1 MEIENLIYDLS
12 YDPFSPS
19 LNFEVAKKYEE
30 LQQTA
35 SAVSFYLRAAEY
47 GYASDPLIAYS
58 SLLRVSICF
67 EDQNDRNNTITNCLF
82 QAIQY
87 LPDRPEGYFLLSRFH
102 ERATNWQESYTFA
115 ELGLMFSKQEESLP
129 INVDYPGEYGLT
141 FQKAVA
147 AWWIGRLNES
157 VMLLK
162 TLKEN
167 PKVSEAYMYSINSNL
182 EKINVAV

>member
-12 YDPFSPS
+12 YDPFNPS

-47 GYASDPLIAYS
+47 GYATEPLIAYS

-67 EDQNDRNNTITNCLF
+67 EDQNDRNNTITNCLL

-87 LPDRPEGYFLLSRFH
+87 LPDRPEGYFLMSRF
-102 ERATNWQESYTFA
+102 
-115 ELGLMFSKQEESLP
+115 
-129 INVDYPGEYGLT
+129 
-141 FQKAVA
+141 
-147 AWWIGRLNES
+147 
-157 VMLLK
+157 
-162 TLKEN
+162 
-167 PKVSEAYMYSINSNL
+167 
-182 EKINVAV
+182 

>member
-12 YDPFSPS
+12 YDPFNPS

-47 GYASDPLIAYS
+47 GYITDPLITYS

-67 EDQNDRNNTITNCLF
+67 EDQNDRNNTITNCLY

-87 LPDRPEGYFLLSRFH
+87 LPNRPEGYFLMSRFH
-102 ERATNWQESYTFA
+102 ERAGNWQESYTFA
-115 ELGLMFSKQEESLP
+115 EIGLMFGEQDESLP
-129 INVDYPGEYGLT
+129 INVDYPAKYALT
-141 FQKAVA
+141 FQKAIA
-147 AWWIGRLNES
+147 AWWIGRLKES
-157 VMLLK
+157 IMLLNI
-162 TLKEN
+162 LKDNTE
-167 PKVSEAYMYSINSNL
+167 VSDIYMNSIKNNL
-182 EKINVAV
+182 EKINAPV

>member
-12 YDPFSPS
+12 YDPFNPS

-47 GYASDPLIAYS
+47 GYATEPLIAYS

-67 EDQNDRNNTITNCLF
+67 EDQNDRNNTITNCLL

-87 LPDRPEGYFLLSRFH
+87 LPDRPEGYFLMSRFH
-102 ERATNWQESYTFA
+102 ERAANWQESYTFA
-115 ELGLMFSKQEESLP
+115 ELGLMFAKQNESLP
-129 INVDYPGEYGLT
+129 INVDYPAEYALT
-141 FQKAVA
+141 FQKAIA
-147 AWWIGRLNES
+147 AWWIGRLKES
-157 VMLLK
+157 IMLL
-162 TLKEN
+162 TALKEN
-167 PKVSEAYMYSINSNL
+167 PKVSEAYMYSIKNNL